1 MCSAPL
7 SLDAGG
13 LGDLC
18 GSLQAASRGVLLGV
32 AVVQV
37 LQLSSMRDGGNSA
50 PLGVMAERT

>member
-7 SLDAGG
+7 SPDAGG

-37 LQLSSMRDGGNSA
+37 L
-50 PLGVMAERT
+50 